1 VGGGR
6 SEVGGRRLEVGGWR
20 LEVGLRGGCVEK
32 GEGGGGIMELQ
43 GAPRLHG
50 RCEMQDAPHR
60 ASEVGRA
67 QRKLCRRRSLA
78 Q

>member
-1 VGGGR
+1 L
-6 SEVGGRRLEVGGWR
+6 RR
-20 LEVGLRGGCVEK
+20 
-32 GEGGGGIMELQ
+32 GGGGVWGGGGGGVMELQ

-60 ASEVGRA
+60 ALEVGRA